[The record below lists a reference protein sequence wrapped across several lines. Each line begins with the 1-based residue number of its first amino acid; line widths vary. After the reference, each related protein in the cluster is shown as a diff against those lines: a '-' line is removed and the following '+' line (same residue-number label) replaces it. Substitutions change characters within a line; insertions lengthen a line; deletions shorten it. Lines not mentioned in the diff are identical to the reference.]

1 MLAFSNELERIR
13 FHDNGLRQMSPK
25 NFNVGKKSSILRR
38 PASQLRHVI
47 WTIFYTK
54 ALSHLLVWKKAM
66 TRVLKNQSTSSA
78 PFVWKHVCIEYHP
91 YTYIPVID
99 FLCPLLLSGI
109 GEPGT
114 EKLTKILL
122 WLFLGRLWINW
133 TSPSQLDTTLNL
145 FNREILFGHN
155 FSSAGFK

>member
-1 MLAFSNELERIR
+1 MLAFSNELERIL

-54 ALSHLLVWKKAM
+54 ALSLSLACLKKAM

-78 PFVWKHVCIEYHP
+78 PFVWKHVRIEYHL
-91 YTYIPVID
+91 YIH
-99 FLCPLLLSGI
+99 
-109 GEPGT
+109 T
-114 EKLTKILL
+114 
-122 WLFLGRLWINW
+122 R
-133 TSPSQLDTTLNL
+133 
-145 FNREILFGHN
+145 H
-155 FSSAGFK
+155 